1 MHRELTSR
9 LNLLA
14 QSVQADGPRIVV
26 YNGLPWSR
34 SGVVEV
40 PGLPGLS
47 LFAHDVPPGG
57 YKTYRL
63 DQAERALPVL
73 SDPPTALHTSF
84 FQVTFDL
91 QRGGIAS
98 LLETQTGRQLVDQ
111 SSPYALGQFLHE
123 RFDQQQMLAFHH
135 AYGRPGYSWIK
146 GNLPKDLAYAA
157 LTPPAW
163 SIGIQ
168 RTSAADI
175 ATLTARDTIGLAQG
189 ITLVFTFD
197 RQQPG
202 VEVEWR
208 VTGKTPDPLP
218 EGGWLCFPLAAA
230 EPRFLLGRLGGP
242 IDPTREIVT
251 GANKHYFCL
260 STGLTITGKDG
271 SGIGL
276 CPIDSSCV
284 SLDQPGLWKFALD
297 YRPQKPTVFVNLYN
311 NQWNTN
317 FPEWQ
322 DGSWSSRVRL
332 WPTPELTRPAW
343 EARLPLLAARADAP
357 AGKLPPTQT
366 GLSVSR
372 PGVLVTAF
380 GQNPDGPGILLRVWD
395 QSGTTGELLVTLPG
409 TFQTATPVDLRGEK
423 TGPPAKIPG
432 GRLTFELRAYAPAS
446 FVLE

>member
-1 MHRELTSR
+1 M
-9 LNLLA
+9 
-14 QSVQADGPRIVV
+14 
-26 YNGLPWSR
+26 
-34 SGVVEV
+34 
-40 PGLPGLS
+40 
-47 LFAHDVPPGG
+47 
-57 YKTYRL
+57 
-63 DQAERALPVL
+63 
-73 SDPPTALHTSF
+73 
-84 FQVTFDL
+84 
-91 QRGGIAS
+91 
-98 LLETQTGRQLVDQ
+98 
-111 SSPYALGQFLHE
+111 
-123 RFDQQQMLAFHH
+123 
-135 AYGRPGYSWIK
+135 
-146 GNLPKDLAYAA
+146 
-157 LTPPAW
+157 
-163 SIGIQ
+163 
-168 RTSAADI
+168 
-175 ATLTARDTIGLAQG
+175 
-189 ITLVFTFD
+189 
-197 RQQPG
+197 
-202 VEVEWR
+202 
-208 VTGKTPDPLP
+208 TGKTPDPLP

-271 SGIGL
+271 SGSGL
-276 CPIDSSCV
+276 CPIDSPCV

-409 TFQTATPVDLRGEK
+409 TFQIATPVDLRGEK
-423 TGPPAKIPG
+423 TGPPAKIPV